1 MQINVS
7 VDDLTG
13 IDLNT
18 VIDGTVNGYDP
29 ETGELDARPMTLA
42 DLVAEKLAIN
52 LLDGMDGESRFEAQK
67 RVARMRDE
75 LIKEKIGPVIEKAL
89 TGPIHLT
96 NTFGEPIGKP
106 TTLNELIMSETKKM
120 VMGNR
125 ADHGR
130 GDSPLQKLMKEQV
143 NLAFN
148 KELLEI
154 IAAEKKKITDAIR
167 AKASTLIAES
177 LAAGLGGTTPPARS
191 IVR

>member
-29 ETGELDARPMTLA
+29 ETGELDVRPMTLA

-67 RVARMRDE
+67 RAARLRDQ
-75 LIKEKIGPVIEKAL
+75 LIVEKVKPIIEKAL
-89 TGPIHLT
+89 TGPIRLT
-96 NTFGEPIGKP
+96 NTFGEPVGKE
-106 TTLNELIMSETKKM
+106 TTLNELIMDEVKKLTL
-120 VMGNR
+120 GNR

-130 GDSPLQKLMKEQV
+130 GDSPLQRLVKEQV
-143 NLAFN
+143 GLAFS
-148 KELLEI
+148 KEMAEI
-154 IAAEKKKITDAIR
+154 IAVEKKKAVDAIR
-167 AKASTLIAES
+167 AKASSIIAES
-177 LAAGLGGTTPPARS
+177 LAAGLGGVTPARS
-191 IVR
+191 SIR